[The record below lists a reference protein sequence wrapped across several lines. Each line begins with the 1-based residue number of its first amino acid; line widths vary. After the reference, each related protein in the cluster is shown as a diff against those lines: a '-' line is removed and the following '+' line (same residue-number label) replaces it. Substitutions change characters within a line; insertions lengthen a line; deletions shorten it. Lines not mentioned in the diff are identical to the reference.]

1 MAGDPL
7 APPVVPPVAPSLA
20 PPLGPVLETG
30 LYVAD
35 LARAAEFYEGVL
47 GLSPMLADARIRAYA
62 LGGTVLLLFK
72 HGAANET
79 VTLPGGTIPPHDA
92 AGRAHVAI
100 AIAGETL
107 ADWRSHLARHAIPI
121 EGEMVWPKGGV
132 SLYFRDPDGA
142 LLELAT
148 PGLWPNY

>member
-1 MAGDPL
+1 M
-7 APPVVPPVAPSLA
+7 PPVASAAA

-30 LYVAD
+30 LYVED
-35 LARAAEFYEGVL
+35 LARAGAFYEGVM
-47 GLSPMLADARIRAYA
+47 GLSPMLADARFHAYA

-72 HGAANET
+72 RGAANET
-79 VTLPGGTIPPHDA
+79 LALPGGTIPPHDA
-92 AGRAHVAI
+92 AGRAHIAI
-100 AIAGETL
+100 AIAAEAL
-107 ADWRSHLARHAIPI
+107 DAWRAHLARHGVSI
-121 EGEMVWPKGGV
+121 EGEMRWPKGGV